1 MKLYTDLARIYNIMY
16 PKIFDYAAEF
26 DYYSALLTQYRC
38 QKIVEIGCGTGLLSH
53 YFVDHLYSYL
63 GVDLFEQ
70 MLTIARQTVP
80 TGRFIQGDMRNLRL
94 KDPYDAVL
102 ITGKSFCH
110 MITNADVMNCMES
123 VYRTLKPGGILVFDN
138 FNATEIFKDFK
149 TTTEFRVDDGE
160 NSYKWI
166 SNHKIDFTTG
176 FTWTWST
183 TYFIVEKGNKK
194 MTQDTMTI
202 RAFTRDEL
210 ELFLRLGKLEPIGYE
225 VPEKDPKKIIYV
237 AKKPE

>member
-1 MKLYTDLARIYNIMY
+1 MY
-16 PKIFDYAAEF
+16 PKVFDYAAEF
-26 DYYSALLTQYRC
+26 DDYHALLTQHRS
-38 QKIVEIGCGTGLLSH
+38 QKIIEVGCGTGFLAN
-53 YFVDHLYSYL
+53 YFIEKLYTYM
-63 GVDLFEQ
+63 GIDLHEP
-70 MLTIARQTVP
+70 MLAIARQHNP

-94 KDPYDAVL
+94 KDPCDAIL

-110 MITNADVMNCMES
+110 MVTNADVMSCMES
-123 VYRTLKPGGILVFDN
+123 VYRTLKPGGILIFDN
-138 FNATEIFKDFK
+138 FYAPEIFRDFK
-149 TTTEFRVDDGE
+149 NTTEFRVDEGE

-176 FTWTWST
+176 FTWIWST
-183 TYFIVEKGNKK
+183 TYFIIEHGNKK

-225 VPEKDPKKIIYV
+225 IPEKDPKKIIFV